1 MDTRNKIFTVI
12 GVVAITAAAGIGGY
26 ALFAKPDDTT
36 STSSPVTTSR
46 TVSSSTMGIVSASTT
61 YKDGTYSASRDYQ
74 APEGHTNSIDAT
86 ITVTGGKIASI
97 DAKGHYNDRESSV
110 YVDSFN
116 SSVTADATGQT
127 LASYSPSRIGGASL
141 TTGAFNEVLDT
152 IRSEARG

>member
-26 ALFAKPDDTT
+26 ALFATPDETKT
-36 STSSPVTTSR
+36 TSSPVTTSQP
-46 TVSSSTMGIVSASTT
+46 TSSGPTATDSTSTA
-61 YKDGTYSASRDYQ
+61 YKDGTYSASTKYQ

-116 SSVTADATGQT
+116 SSVTAGATGQT

-152 IRSEARG
+152 IRSDARE